1 MIRIISIYAIT
12 LYHGTMTGRQGALIS
27 ILLCVLFWGFSFVSI
42 KIAVTVFPPMTLGAI
57 RFTLALMLLAIIK
70 GRLVPAETLSL
81 RDLPCLLGSGLTG
94 VTLYF
99 FCENNGVV
107 LVSASEASI
116 IVGSIPV
123 LAMTAEWIRNLT
135 LRRRRAAAPDRDHP
149 GPGPDQT
156 RIGGRRWLGALLS
169 AAGVILV
176 AGLSIAGTGGKTG
189 LSFSGNIPGC
199 LYMTGAAVS
208 WVAYS
213 FLTEPLFARRS
224 RIHIVFWQNFF
235 GLLGFLPFAALEYPQ
250 WGKPDLPVLLHTAFL
265 GICCSALAYYLY
277 ARSLD
282 LLGVGV
288 SSVFINLVPVV
299 TVTIGFFLLGDRLSP
314 IQWAGAAMVISGV
327 YLAIPERPRRQR
339 SH

>member
-12 LYHGTMTGRQGALIS
+12 LYHGTMTERHGALVS
-27 ILLCVLFWGFSFVSI
+27 IILCVLFWGFSFISI
-42 KIAVTVFPPMTLGAI
+42 KAAVAVFPPMTLGAI
-57 RFTLALMLLAIIK
+57 RFTLALILLAVIK
-70 GRLVPAETLSL
+70 RRLVPAEKLSL
-81 RDLPCLLGSGLTG
+81 RDLPCLLGSGFTG

-99 FCENNGVV
+99 FCENNGVA

-123 LAMTAEWIRNLT
+123 LAMIAEWIRNLV
-135 LRRRRAAAPDRDHP
+135 RRRTAPAPDRD
-149 GPGPDQT
+149 GPDPGAGRP

-169 AAGVILV
+169 VAGVILV
-176 AGLSIAGTGGKTG
+176 AGLSITGAEGKTG

-199 LYMTGAAVS
+199 LYMTGAAAS
-208 WVAYS
+208 WAAYC

-224 RIHIVFWQNFF
+224 RIYIVFWQNFF
-235 GLLGFLPFAALEYPQ
+235 GLLGFLPFAVLEYPR

-277 ARSLD
+277 ARSLNI
-282 LLGVGV
+282 LGVGV

-299 TVTIGFFLLGDRLSP
+299 TVTTGFFLLGDRLNP
-314 IQWAGAAMVISGV
+314 VQWAGAALVISGV
-327 YLAIPERPRRQR
+327 YLAML
-339 SH
+339 